1 MRHPIA
7 ETAGD
12 RSTAASATLGRNVAV
27 LIELTRLPGQR
38 MNAPTAPGRYKVS
51 KQLGSNERPLYLFT
65 PSNVLEATS
74 WNRHPCQRKA
84 VLRVLMYASMVLNF
98 VVQTSSCRPSSWLG
112 DLKLTI
118 FVRLGPFFTTLC
130 VKLVNLRRLDSRSR
144 CKQRGTL
151 WRAQRQPRPLMVRTN
166 CR

>member
-1 MRHPIA
+1 M
-7 ETAGD
+7 AGD
-12 RSTAASATLGRNVAV
+12 RSTAALATLGRNVAV
-27 LIELTRLPGQR
+27 LIEEVELTRLPGQR

-118 FVRLGPFFTTLC
+118 FVLLHHPLHQACQFEKAQPVEQVQTERHALESSKAAKTSDGAY
-130 VKLVNLRRLDSRSR
+130 KLLLI
-144 CKQRGTL
+144 
-151 WRAQRQPRPLMVRTN
+151 PR
-166 CR
+166 